1 MNALKTL
8 VAAAALLTTVA
19 ATAQTTTTTQSRVA
33 RDDAFGEFVYDSLGA
48 TPKIQLKA
56 APRADAKLEA
66 KDTKVTVEKNRSGV
80 AGHDAAKAAER
91 AEVAR
96 RDELAKY

>member
-1 MNALKTL
+1 MKALKTL
-8 VAAAALLTTVA
+8 VTAAALLASVA
-19 ATAQTTTTTQSRVA
+19 ASAQTITNAQTRVA

-56 APRADAKLEA
+56 APKVDAKVTADKAEVA
-66 KDTKVTVEKNRSGV
+66 KQ
-80 AGHDAAKAAER
+80 DAKQETAKAAER

-96 RDELAKY
+96 RADLAKY